1 MIMKAVGYGR
11 CSTMEQA
18 SEGTSIEVQRRMVAK
33 AADARNLELYWLADE
48 GVSGKVRPED
58 RKSLQAALALLEAK
72 QAEVL
77 IFTRVDRASRK
88 TEDFA
93 RLISL
98 SEQQG
103 WQIIV
108 TEMGIDTRTPMGKAM
123 AHMAAV
129 FAELERDF
137 IRQRTREGLAVRRD
151 QGVQL
156 GRKRTTPSDVV
167 ARVVR
172 EHREGKSLYAIARD
186 LNKDAVPCAQGAA
199 AWQQNIVRAL
209 LKREGAL

>member
-33 AADARNLELYWLADE
+33 AADARNLE
-48 GVSGKVRPED
+48 
-58 RKSLQAALALLEAK
+58 LLEAK

-199 AWQQNIVRAL
+199 TWQQNIVRAL